1 MFKAPIHH
9 PGHLLSTA
17 SRINKLAE
25 ITQLKHSI
33 DLICCINVSMHPR
46 FDWNRFLRN
55 SYLAL
60 NRLPEDD
67 VEAHHIKNMLTKAVD
82 MFNSEIPFHPLEAS
96 TTMLICDKLEDWE
109 ADVLAGKVHPDDA
122 LPRETFASDSSPVDL
137 NAKFVEAENAAQNA
151 MRLKFRLDVSREI
164 GLVPM
169 QELERALSV
178 LPFDITLTTPISRIT
193 TFEKPVK
200 IVHIGAQ
207 RIPAEHTMDFDRIRC
222 TFTFDQPI
230 PVLGKE
236 LIKERMLERKVAAGY
251 HWEEDV
257 FVLISTCT
265 PKDELRHAQD
275 WRNRIEEELT
285 EVLAGLNSTP
295 DGFIR

>member
-1 MFKAPIHH
+1 MFKAPIHR

-82 MFNSEIPFHPLEAS
+82 MFNNEIPFHPLEAS

-109 ADVLAGKVHPDDA
+109 ADVLAGKIHPDDV
-122 LPRETFASDSSPVDL
+122 LQDGTRRLEPT
-137 NAKFVEAENAAQNA
+137 ENNL
-151 MRLKFRLDVSREI
+151 RLKFRLDVSRDI

-169 QELERALSV
+169 QELHRALET
-178 LPFDITLTTPISRIT
+178 LPFDIELTSPLQRATV
-193 TFEKPVK
+193 FEQKVY
-200 IVHIGAQ
+200 VESANANMVRVGESSLHRTRVA
-207 RIPAEHTMDFDRIRC
+207 F
-222 TFTFDQPI
+222 TFTSPI
-230 PVLGKE
+230 GE
-236 LIKERMLERKVAAGY
+236 LARSLIVERMLERKLGAPGAWRG
-251 HWEEDV
+251 
-257 FVLISTCT
+257 
-265 PKDELRHAQD
+265 DELVFTRGSAGDKVLSDSAD
-275 WRNRIEEELT
+275 WRRALEEELT
-285 EVLAGLNSTP
+285 EVINGLTSSVAVNLTH
-295 DGFIR
+295 